1 MVQTPAKPLTLAEFL
16 DLPET
21 KPAGE
26 YVDGKIILKP
36 MPQGKHSTLQM
47 QLGTAINQRSL
58 PEKLAYAFPELRC
71 TFGEQSLVPD
81 IAVFEWDRIPRDE
94 TGEVA
99 NRVTIPPDWVIEI
112 LSPAQ
117 SSALVIDKVL
127 FCLNQ
132 GTQLG
137 WVIDLRVKLIIVF
150 LPERLPQ
157 VKRKGDL
164 LPVLPSLSDWALS
177 VNEVFQWLIV

>member
-1 MVQTPAKPLTLAEFL
+1 
-16 DLPET
+16 
-21 KPAGE
+21 
-26 YVDGKIILKP
+26 
-36 MPQGKHSTLQM
+36 MPQGKHSRIQTMLSA
-47 QLGTAINQRSL
+47 TINQVGQSR
-58 PEKLAYAFPELRC
+58 KVAAFTELRC

-99 NRVTIPPDWVIEI
+99 NRVTIAPDWVIEI

-117 SSALVIDKVL
+117 SSALVIDKVV
-127 FCLNQ
+127 FCLNH

-137 WVIDLRVKLIIVF
+137 WVIDPRVKLVIVF
-150 LPERLPQ
+150 FPERLPQ
-157 VKRKGDL
+157 VKRQGDL